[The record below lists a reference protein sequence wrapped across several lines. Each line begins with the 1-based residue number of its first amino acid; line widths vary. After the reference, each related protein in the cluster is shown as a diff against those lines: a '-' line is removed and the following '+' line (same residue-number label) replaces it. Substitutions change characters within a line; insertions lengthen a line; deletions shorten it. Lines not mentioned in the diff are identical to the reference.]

1 SADLSFTRQL
11 LDSIHVRDLVGA
23 PDKRYGLRAQSLNF
37 EKLQHGGMVFL
48 QQLDVSSK
56 ATLLEEFL
64 QVVEHT
70 FANTGNLK
78 NLLRIRDQV
87 GDALRQV
94 FDRLRGVAIGANAER
109 ILPIDSEQVGSFVQQ
124 VGDGLVIHAGDQ
136 HQIK

>member
-1 SADLSFTRQL
+1 
-11 LDSIHVRDLVGA
+11 
-23 PDKRYGLRAQSLNF
+23 
-37 EKLQHGGMVFL
+37 MVFL

-64 QVVEHT
+64 QVVEHA

-78 NLLRIRDQV
+78 NLLGVRDQV

-94 FDRLRGVAIGANAER
+94 FDGLRGVPIGANAER
-109 ILPIDSEQVGSFVQQ
+109 ILPIDFEQVGSFVQQ